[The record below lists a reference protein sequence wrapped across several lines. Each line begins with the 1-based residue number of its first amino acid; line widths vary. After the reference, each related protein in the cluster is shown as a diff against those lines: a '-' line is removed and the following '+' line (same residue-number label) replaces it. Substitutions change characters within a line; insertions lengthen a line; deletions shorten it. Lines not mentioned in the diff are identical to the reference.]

1 MENNKNSS
9 NHYALKPR
17 RLTAQL
23 EHLQRKVSWTTALSV
38 RGNMAAG
45 KKGPR
50 GAPKGSFSFP
60 QIPKRLRLVQIII
73 RH

>member
-1 MENNKNSS
+1 M
-9 NHYALKPR
+9 
-17 RLTAQL
+17 